1 MDRSEP
7 ADQAAFSALLTPH
20 LSRLYRLAQR
30 LTSNVA
36 DAEDLLQD
44 VLLKLYQ
51 RRRELSS
58 IDSLAPWLC
67 RVLYN
72 QFLDDV
78 RQRKRQRLR
87 IAASADGAT
96 EDGGDPPH
104 EIAAPQ
110 GRLFD
115 FGEVRTALAKLSVEH
130 RTVLLMHDAE
140 GYKLIEIQQIT
151 DIPIGTLKSRLHRAR
166 RRLRELLDGEGTISP

>member
-1 MDRSEP
+1 MNRSDS
-7 ADQAAFSALLTPH
+7 ADAAVFNALLTPH
-20 LSRLYRLAQR
+20 LGRLYRLAQR
-30 LTSNVA
+30 LTGHSA

-58 IDSLAPWLC
+58 IETLAPWLC

-87 IAASADGAT
+87 LAAAAEVVPDEAM
-96 EDGGDPPH
+96 DPLQV
-104 EIAAPQ
+104 AAPQ

-115 FGEVRTALAKLSVEH
+115 FAEVHAALAKLSDEH
-130 RTVLLMHDAE
+130 RAVLLMHDAE
-140 GYKLIEIQQIT
+140 GYKLIEIQLIT
-151 DIPIGTLKSRLHRAR
+151 GIPIGTLKSRLHRAR
-166 RRLRELLDGEGTISP
+166 RRLRELLDREGTISP

>member
-1 MDRSEP
+1 M
-7 ADQAAFSALLTPH
+7 
-20 LSRLYRLAQR
+20 YRLAQR
-30 LTSNVA
+30 LTGNVA

-58 IDSLAPWLC
+58 IETLAPWLC

-72 QFLDDV
+72 QFLDDL

-87 IAASADGAT
+87 IALA
-96 EDGGDPPH
+96 GDTGPEEAIDPLQV
-104 EIAAPQ
+104 AAPA

-115 FGEVRTALAKLSVEH
+115 FGEVHSALAKLSNEH
-130 RTVLLMHDAE
+130 RSVLLMHDAE

-166 RRLRELLDGEGTISP
+166 RRLRELLDGEGTIPD